1 MRIFR
6 AMRFL
11 FPVALIAMAA
21 LTAHADVASIEI
33 TSRAD
38 IVNGKSWGTV
48 GPYERIIGKVHFTVD
63 PKNPR
68 NKIITNL
75 DKAPKNAQGLVEYTA
90 DIYIIAPKDQS
101 KGNGVA
107 FFEVPNRGGRGNF
120 GRFANAAGGGPGG
133 GGAAANPE
141 AEFGDGSLMNE
152 GYTMVW
158 VGWQF
163 TLARNGQLIG
173 IDLPMAVGPDG
184 KPVTGRVD
192 TPILAG
198 MSGPVLALDP
208 DSAKYPPVD
217 MNSPDATLNV
227 VANVFDT
234 PTVIPR
240 DQWQFGKLV
249 DGKVTP
255 DPTSIYMKDG
265 FKSGYT
271 YELSYTA
278 TNTPVG
284 ALGYSA
290 LRDVGS
296 YFRKPGNLV
305 TAKYE
310 YVVGESQTGRVMR
323 EFLYDGY
330 NADEQGKKVFDVVW
344 AHIAGAARGDFTQPF
359 TLPNGLGI
367 YTGSM
372 YPYSFV
378 PEKDPITGK
387 NESLLTHMS
396 KDVIPKVIITNG
408 DCEYYG
414 MGRAAAL
421 VHTTLDGKKDEKVPD
436 NVRIYMMAGT
446 QHVIAGFPPPAAN
459 ATQQRANPNNY
470 RWAMRAILDGVDQ
483 WVRKGVAPPPSR
495 YPSYAAGTLVAHSD
509 LNFPAIPGVQSPA
522 SIASGYRADI
532 ADEKDAKAH
541 KLPYLV
547 SKVDAD
553 GNDLGGIRLPD
564 VAVPLATYTGWN
576 FRSQPPTTELVN
588 LTGSF
593 IPLPVTRA
601 DREQAKDPRM
611 SIQERYASKDDYLAK
626 VKASADGLV
635 KERYVLPQDV
645 DLIVAHAGQ
654 VWDNVTGGAL
664 KSEK

>member
-1 MRIFR
+1 MKIFR

-11 FPVALIAMAA
+11 FPAALIALAA
-21 LTAHADVASIEI
+21 LTAQADVASIEI

-63 PKNPR
+63 PKNPH

-120 GRFANAAGGGPGG
+120 GRFANAAGGGPAGA
-133 GGAAANPE
+133 AAANPE

-163 TLARNGQLIG
+163 SLARNPNLIG
-173 IDLPMAVGPDG
+173 IDLPIAMGADG
-184 KPVTGRVD
+184 KPITGRVV
-192 TPILAG
+192 TPIMAG
-198 MSGPVLALDP
+198 MAGPVLNLDP
-208 DSAKYPPVD
+208 DAARYPPVD
-217 MNSPDATLNV
+217 MNSPDATLSV
-227 VANVFDT
+227 TKDVYDT
-234 PTVIPR
+234 PTAIAR
-240 DQWQFGKLV
+240 DQWQFGKMV
-249 DGKVTP
+249 DGKLTP
-255 DPTSIYMKDG
+255 DPTAIYMKDG
-265 FKSGYT
+265 FKAGYT
-271 YELSYTA
+271 YQVSYTA

-310 YVVGESQTGRVMR
+310 YVVGESQTGRFMR

-330 NADEQGKKVFDVVW
+330 NGDEQGKKVFDVVW
-344 AHIAGAARGDFTQPF
+344 SHIAGAARGDFTQPF

-367 YTGSM
+367 FTGSM

-378 PEKDPITGK
+378 PEKDPVTGK
-387 NESLLTHMS
+387 SDSLLAHMS
-396 KDVIPKVIITNG
+396 KDVIPKVIITKG
-408 DCEYYG
+408 DCEYWG
-414 MGRAAAL
+414 GGRAGAL
-421 VHTTLDGKKDEKVPD
+421 VTTTLDGKKDEKIPD
-436 NVRIYMMAGT
+436 NVRVYMMAGT
-446 QHVIAGFPPPAAN
+446 QHVIAQFPPPAPMQ
-459 ATQQRANPNNY
+459 TQQRANPNNY
-470 RWAMRAILDGVDQ
+470 RWAMRAILDGADQ
-483 WVRKGVAPPPSR
+483 WVRKGVEPPASR
-495 YPSYAAGTLVAHSD
+495 YPSYAAKTLVAHDD
-509 LNFPAIPGVQSPA
+509 LNFPALPGVQSP
-522 SIASGYRADI
+522 SIIPGGYRADLGGP
-532 ADEKDAKAH
+532 DKAH
-541 KLPYLV
+541 KLPFLI
-547 SKVDAD
+547 SRVDAD

-576 FRSQPPTTELVN
+576 FRKNDPTDQIV
-588 LTGSF
+588 
-593 IPLPVTRA
+593 PLNGTFLPFPVTRA
-601 DREQAKDPRM
+601 DREQ
-611 SIQERYASKDDYLAK
+611 SKDAPH
-626 VKASADGLV
+626 VHS
-635 KERYVLPQDV
+635 
-645 DLIVAHAGQ
+645 
-654 VWDNVTGGAL
+654 GAL
-664 KSEK
+664 SHARMTISRR